1 MPVLR
6 QFSRNPQTRSNEEFI
21 FIRCGKNTNT
31 VQTSWRPQLPLPK
44 ELDDDASDSTDE
56 QSAAA
61 ADAANMERSAQHR
74 TTSHGS
80 SRKDNTL
87 SGAQAAAQQSSAAS
101 ASNKKWSFGRLFR
114 RKKEIATESSSEED
128 RKAGF
133 VPHQQRQ
140 PPRVASGA
148 TGSSANLKTKSSK
161 SHKISRSGKLN
172 GASFDHIVVS
182 PQTSGAPSTPPHPPP
197 PAHVDHEFF
206 LPVET
211 ISPTEAYYQNQQQQ
225 YLQHGAQP
233 AAYTRSAN
241 SLDRRAARAALKTR
255 SAQRLPHESAP
266 GAHSS
271 SEEELISLNSSTFS
285 KYRSDESIHSGGQ
298 GAANAQNSRR
308 SRAARNERYY
318 KRLSRDGEPSSGQVP
333 VMYAPQPTQRWKT
346 QPVPLSIYNPAA
358 QAPTASAAAAA
369 AATPRLRNTS
379 SLQHVAPYVQ
389 WGQLQQQ
396 PKNLQNTV
404 NDSKR
409 SISYDSHIHLQNIN
423 GRLQTKPLPPP
434 PPPRDPLRRVNVSGQ
449 MQNGSAGDL
458 RPISYAFDQSGLPT
472 LPATNQRMGGRC
484 VSDDKIWS
492 GPAGPHYQSVHSLNT
507 PSAGVT
513 QPMPQGT
520 PHHRRFITRAERDA
534 HPAKK
539 SLPNGI
545 EFHYVADATPRSRKP
560 IHMLEP
566 QLDAAANDVATTG
579 ILRTSKSGLPTASS
593 KQMQV
598 NDFWKRLDASTHQ
611 RGRDTTRAYALESNV
626 KPRSISSSRVGELRA
641 YPIPVYSEV
650 QKPNKKRTQAAPQPG
665 ADEVDS
671 IVCGSLHIKSKPD
684 SNTNFVEIR
693 NKDYNKSSSMPNH
706 YQRRSG
712 EIPNTPNK
720 YDEYVA
726 EKREQHHKPI
736 FTPPTPPQRKLSI
749 PPSNAAP
756 ELPIYFPRKKPA
768 NLEEAINELEAIY
781 KSLGL
786 TEEPE
791 KKERVPTPSEF
802 EKYALAHAHEY
813 DDEDS
818 PTGEPDPIR
827 DDVAYR
833 NMQLANLQHKTVDK
847 QPPFG
852 IPVGPVVA
860 APQND
865 YLHVTPIV
873 EPIASVNTPDIVKD
887 DLAVRALRK
896 DPPGAKD
903 KFIYPYSSFQKK
915 HRATRT
921 QSANIYNLIHRDA
934 AKPSGGDLHSYL
946 ELTRSLE
953 RAGSM
958 SDLHKDAGA
967 TAADVPT
974 TLALLRNL
982 KEQDQQQQQQLTPQ
996 KKVAIPF
1003 RHPSQGGAICALPEK
1018 LPTSSAHK
1026 EEVHKPPVPLPRKS
1040 LTPEPTAANA
1050 QMEDALNKIAM
1061 DAQEKS
1067 EKLTKELQELRKEAL
1082 ITAARPKAASAEE
1095 ERLEKDLQEIEAV
1108 SEAAKRCGKML
1119 LDTLPD
1125 ASESTV
1131 QAKPRKLHKE
1141 GKLIEAIDQ
1150 VSEAANAVCEKI
1162 LKDIVTTE
1170 PPVVIQE
1177 AVQVKN
1183 KQTPTEMLVMPNLI
1197 KKLDPIQSEQ
1207 IEAIAKR
1214 CMRQLSALADD
1225 NPDYD
1230 NLNQEL
1236 QQQQQ
1241 QQSAAGAG
1249 AATAVACN
1257 VEHLT
1262 KASAAKVDNLISTVA
1277 EVTPVQPAAA
1287 QKQHTDIE
1295 EIDQIMQECEEQ
1307 MRAETINSSTTT
1319 APPPIVLSERTLA
1332 TTRPLGT
1339 ANTKNSSGDDHT
1351 TAPSMTTSSYC
1362 SSSSSNNVVGAAKPG
1377 ASTTASSFS
1386 SSSDCLAK
1394 SSSPSAGRRQSSSI
1408 TSFNPYSSSDYI
1420 KSPSSE
1426 YHAPSTDPIK
1436 TFSSTS
1442 YDVKSTTSAAT
1453 PNISATTNSTFSYS
1467 PSPPLNL
1474 TPVSE
1479 TAAIIAAEG
1488 GRAASATRQSQER
1501 TRTRSS
1507 SSPSQ
1512 YNSSEELAMIFGI
1525 DEQPRRQRAQQ
1536 QAKEMQSATKV
1547 SESVDTTHSPNTNYE
1562 NKSSNCSLSSASV
1575 TAKSSC
1581 QQTSSVYD
1589 KIKHQQQLQQQ
1600 QQRQQTSK
1608 HHSKEQQQQPG
1619 TRSSSSSS
1627 TRYHGVHPHFHHHTA
1642 PAYYTDVNLHI
1653 HTPKANDVTSLN
1665 ENYQSVYNTP
1675 TQLVKEHYFPK
1686 TSTATVVPPPIGT
1699 GAAVIGRASTTSPS
1713 SLEKRER
1720 ERERNKVPIDSASSN
1735 NKSANAAAAR
1745 AAFFRGGSAGSSGYN
1760 NGERPSHEALAKSS
1774 PAFGR
1779 PTETGELNDTTY
1791 TPYVDSGSSFVVV
1804 DINSSSDCS
1813 KYNNN
1818 NNVKPLDDNS
1828 ATDITQHDSINHNYN
1843 NSNIKSITSPTSPT
1857 GTNTSTTTTSA
1868 GRSRNSH
1875 RFAGKRRAV
1884 RVRSE
1889 SRPISAL
1896 YDIICKEKGL
1906 DIGTSTTNE
1915 EDSSAPSNDDDAHHS
1930 ARNSHNTKG
1939 KSKERSHPRSSS
1951 SRNNSLKNSKDYA
1964 EISNCLTAFVAN
1976 SLSNYLGGTAYDQ
1989 SNMDHA
1995 ATASGDTNA
2004 THDRAKRSHKARASS
2019 GHKPGSKKRKDVGG
2033 KTKASTPRSPRD
2045 EELNGETSE
2054 DSNDAFAHTTLSA
2067 RSKHRA
2073 DCNRRMN
2080 GTEKAAS
2087 LPPQLH
2093 VTAQHPTTT
2102 TGTGMPQK
2110 ATTHT
2115 NNVESNTHLNVRK
2128 KCSIHCRC
2136 QLGCECRSANSAHRT
2151 THYPYEYHQSSLP
2164 PNLSSGTCSSVR
2176 SPSTADDESLGYSP
2190 EKLYIEPVNMNLSG
2204 ISSSP
2209 ANAKHANS
2217 SSSGVVLEPTS
2228 SIHSVRNS
2236 KERVSRAQQRR
2247 LREEMRRHTDLPQLD
2262 SLSPSSLSNISQVVG
2277 AAEKALSED
2286 EGVAGVKQQ
2295 DNRTSRARRFI
2306 NRPSRT
2312 PSRGRSANSAHSS
2325 PHSARRINTQHAD
2338 NSTSSSS
2345 PPAESTHSRHLTAA
2359 AAGDDYSLS
2368 NLALPPVSPN
2378 ASTVTIED
2386 VGSTSSSDHIAHI
2399 QLSPLQIMT
2408 NSATPATELRPPAN
2422 GSAALD
2428 VGEAHPADTEV
2439 NAEAG
2444 TANFGVQVAISA
2456 AEALR
2461 QRKYEVHTLKS
2472 PHKNPSKTNTRT
2484 ITTTSTTPTITSVG
2498 VTNRSSATIV
2508 NQRDQQQQQS
2518 LQYNNKSNYIS
2529 TNANHNSASTA
2540 CTHNSNSCHNSYA
2553 MPTETFLLKQK
2564 AAMLAAGSTNTNN
2577 SNTGA
2582 TVVVKKKPLSPLQI
2596 IALPHNATLAT
2607 LSHPNGTAAETT
2619 TLTATTAH
2627 QLSHQHNAQH
2637 RQQQQLQTA
2646 HVTQTLPR
2654 RPSPLL
2660 GAPLSP
2666 FAAAR
2671 SPLSPCAS
2679 PHYVRP
2685 TKASRLRAAALD
2697 KKKCEDETIQRPRSP
2712 CYGSPLTSPRPAASP
2727 KHQSPRLSTSS
2738 SSDNP
2743 RPTTADSESDT
2754 KLAQNSS
2761 LTVKQRLTSTS
2772 SNESPTTN
2780 KKLVPSVS
2788 VSVKQNLSELQFNG
2802 GPKKTSSS
2810 KLKKPRTTATPAPAT
2825 ECTAKFTRSAGRLS
2839 TAEESDTHVLANKVT
2854 KPLPRPRTSATI
2866 KSSKS
2871 KSTNDLKP
2879 ASSDSSPGKPELSP
2893 VNGVTPVS
2901 PLEDRDKSSK
2911 RKSNLNRSL
2920 NEEATV
2926 DSDDS
2931 LAARRRRRREL
2942 GMVRQLVPPDDPVL
2956 REMLSPRQNKTDTSA
2971 KNLASHKPPHNELA
2985 YHMEIARRGWDLVNP
3000 SVSNRAR
3007 SETASPKYELHA
3019 RESLI
3024 RERPSSNRLARRSDT
3039 LHLGELRKLRSNDVN
3054 RKVNERTKTD
3064 LAEIK
3069 KIAEQANVEM
3079 AMMASGIAADLAAQ
3093 AVRGGED
3100 YISNDLD
3107 GRDSNEC
3114 VVELAT
3120 PARYGIGSRQ
3130 QALTPP
3136 PAPSYTELEVAA
3148 EAKERDPSPAK
3159 HATFVQEERI
3169 YYEPEADELVAKS
3182 ISNTTMSGGIL
3193 RQRILKARS
3202 MERDAGHEPPK
3213 LSPILRRRST
3223 DDPTYIPVPTGAAG
3237 VYSTSPSTST
3247 HNHIVSILKKK
3258 DHIAGESS
3266 SASSNASP
3274 VTFSANVVDTPTS
3287 KQKRAGILK
3296 KRSSLDE
3303 SRYYSRSHSPDERSI
3318 LIKSARRNSLEE
3330 TAGLQQQQ
3338 QHGILKQSSYESS
3351 KSDGCP
3357 SATEPHPHGILKKK
3371 DSTSTPS
3378 DGGTHA
3384 PKHVSI
3390 SQAVKMAAAELG
3402 RETADNQAIAGG
3414 EHDES
3419 GYTPSNEEYEI
3430 RPILKLES
3438 ISSDDAM
3445 RPPKPILKKKSSGD
3459 SDEYEIRPILKTSRK
3474 SSREEF
3480 DLGGAIS
3487 EDGRHYSE
3495 PPPPIVRPI
3504 LKTDSPSKR
3513 RSLGGEE
3520 LEPDVF
3526 SAEQV
3531 SGQSPSLLKRRTR
3544 SLERQEAPVVDL
3556 AAALNAIATSQA
3568 APLEFVSTPITTGGS
3583 ISVAERIKN
3592 MEMFLSSNGTSPST
3606 PVDANT
3612 SWESPLQ
3619 SGVTPKLFK
3628 PSAIRRDM
3636 YRDRYKTQPITNDEK
3651 LHFKA
3656 TASPLDTSTTS
3667 AFKPTKSLDAGLN
3680 YNTFAHLNAPTAA
3693 SSVSPGSSYT
3703 LTRCATQPL
3712 HSQHHFKAAETSSSS
3727 GTPPPPL
3734 PTLRATIGRHNSLS
3748 DSYSNANNNNHNN
3761 SISEQ
3766 LNLSAG
3772 SDSERIFEMSGIE
3785 EAPIESAGKVE
3796 GGADAAGAGAGLTR
3810 KNSVRARANMF
3821 QQLQQEKTRSAE
3833 ATSAL
3838 AGTALGR
3845 EERTSP
3851 RRGSSQLSPTSS
3863 MLPTIAPIMSSSISS
3878 TSGLHTNSHEEP
3890 KTPQNP
3896 IRTDEEIAAAHL
3908 PPTKSAFEPPKGILK
3923 SKSIGVGFMPMDLS
3937 SELKNRLKSSTHASV
3952 SNLRKSATTH
3962 NANRVQDAHASGA
3975 AATIAATAAS
3985 GGGAPQHDDAV
3996 SLVRNLSNL
4005 GRPPTATSGGGGG
4018 LRGADTIASTSEGE
4032 SSGGREVSEI
4042 IKNSAVARRR
4052 KLNDGSN
4059 LIAKSKSH
4067 SDIVAAA
4074 PPPLGGLPIG
4084 IGPQLPPFGSGGFVK
4099 LRHVDKA
4106 PAQQQELQPAVQHQS
4121 AAESNRSNFP
4131 NAQSV
4136 QNLQEQAEGE
4146 AAQAHNPT
4154 ALPAFLQGGLRR
4166 SLTQVMGP
4174 DQRTITVGCKAGSI
4188 ADRLAALQK
4197 SGEDDWK
4204 KRISRRDEVDEIRR
4218 ENLVNES
4225 LSLAHSLSDKPLPQS
4240 PLIPNCLEG
4249 GKVSDRLG
4257 KLKTSSEKWKDRIEQ
4272 SDASKFTV
4280 AGRLQKKAQSPIELQ
4295 FEREQ
4300 NAEPKKCPM
4309 HVVRSANQ
4317 PQLGLAKSPSMM
4329 VTTNTN
4335 GGANGGTNGH
4345 HNYLQRSLSVTAE
4358 RPNSESAN
4366 SSSDSDSDGRCNEKE
4381 TKNKAN
4387 TMSAAAERAAL
4398 GTRVAVPKLDDE
4410 ETFEK
4415 FFASKK
4421 QTPIQTTVISEDA
4434 EVNDFDFDSIKTTQR
4449 LVTKRTIQ
4457 GPKGRRAARNPLKSL
4472 AERSDITS
4480 EYTEVKSGVA
4490 EREMRRLKLES
4501 YGHRS
4506 SNLAAEAIAGLASVE
4521 DFKSVALKS
4530 SALPL
4535 NQMWVPYKKLMLLHV
4550 KGRTHVQTRLV
4561 EPTYKSVNRG
4571 DCFILV
4577 HGDQLYR
4584 YVGSYANVI
4593 EIARSKKICA
4603 YIVENKDLGCT
4614 ASAEVILTDG
4624 KFLNERHWKK
4634 FWELLGKP
4642 EDYIIPDCGHADED
4656 DLFEA
4661 SLIETNKIYEFQDDS
4676 LVPMEKYWG
4685 CIPKVEMLDP
4695 NKVIIFDFGSEM
4707 YVWNGKTASTNE
4719 KRAAIKLAQEHYDTG
4734 DVDYSSCYV
4743 NPVNYA
4749 AIVGNR
4755 ESYKFLRRCEKR
4767 GDWCILGKITQNMET
4782 SLFKEKFSDW
4792 PEVEREDLEKDYL
4805 MNGVHA
4811 VKALDGHALYKGEPY
4826 LEPNLVLE
4834 NANLGRGNFY
4844 YDNDSMRHFD
4854 VITIS
4859 TDKWQIHE
4867 FNFDNANAS
4876 SYGHFYSAESY
4887 IVRWVYQISVTVREL
4902 SGKISKRATVGRDR
4916 CVYFCWQGNDSSAN
4930 EKGAAALLTVE
4941 LDKEKGAQKRVAQGD
4956 ETPAFIR
4963 LFKLLFQHKGRKD
4976 DCLERRSTWR
4986 LYQITGN
4993 VPEETLLSEVDC
5005 HARQLRSRASMLLVH
5020 GDKGVLYIWH
5030 GCKSAKHTR
5039 EVAEQAADHLKT
5051 EKPEDLFTH
5060 SVSVVQVETVEEG
5073 KRASEF
5079 EAALSGYDSNAY
5091 YSLLKES
5098 TKDFAYT
5105 ARLFHFSSTQGVFSA
5120 TELQYAL
5127 RCQDLHSPYPY
5138 TQAQLYNARQP
5149 TIFMLDDGD
5158 MLWLWM
5164 GWWPLEDLKI
5174 TTEERSS
5181 PTNENRA
5188 GVNRWISE
5196 RRAALET
5203 AVSYWCAKFGENNEK
5218 DFHDIKGYVV
5228 WAGLEPLA
5236 FKALFP
5242 DWSERDDIK
5251 EINMQD
5257 GRTDEP
5263 TPITDV
5269 LKQLTQTEYPLAILK
5284 ERPLPEG
5291 VDPTRLELYLN
5302 AADFQTA
5309 LGMTSAEFEQ
5319 MPLWKQTN
5327 LKKERG
5333 LF

>member
-6 QFSRNPQTRSNEEFI
+6 QFSHNPQTRSNEEFI

-44 ELDDDASDSTDE
+44 ELDDDDHDSTDE
-56 QSAAA
+56 QSGSAV
-61 ADAANMERSAQHR
+61 DAANMERSAQQQR
-74 TTSHGS
+74 TTSHAN
-80 SRKDNTL
+80 SRKDSSL
-87 SGAQAAAQQSSAAS
+87 SGTSQASAHQTPAAS

-114 RKKEIATESSSEED
+114 RKKEIASESSSEED

-133 VPHQQRQ
+133 VPHPQRQ
-140 PPRVASGA
+140 PSQRVPSAS
-148 TGSSANLKTKSSK
+148 GSSANLKPKSSK
-161 SHKISRSGKLN
+161 SHKVSRSGKLN
-172 GASFDHIVVS
+172 GASFDHIVVN
-182 PQTSGAPSTPPHPPP
+182 PQTAGAPLTPPHPPP
-197 PAHVDHEFF
+197 PVAHVDHEFF

-211 ISPTEAYYQNQQQQ
+211 ISPTEAYYQNQQPQ

-241 SLDRRAARAALKTR
+241 SLDRRAAKAALKTR
-255 SAQRLPHESAP
+255 SAQRLPHESAL

-298 GAANAQNSRR
+298 GGANAQSKR

-318 KRLSRDGEPSSGQVP
+318 KRLSRDGEPSNGQVP

-346 QPVPLSIYNPAA
+346 QPVPLSIYSPPA
-358 QAPTASAAAAA
+358 QAPNVSAAAA

-396 PKNLQNTV
+396 PKNLQNSV

-449 MQNGSAGDL
+449 MQNGSSGDL
-458 RPISYAFDQSGLPT
+458 RPISYAFDQSGLPS

-507 PSAGVT
+507 PSVSAQ
-513 QPMPQGT
+513 QPMQGT

-534 HPAKK
+534 HPGKK

-566 QLDAAANDVATTG
+566 QLDVANNDTGATG
-579 ILRTSKSGLPTASS
+579 ILRTSKSGLPTATS

-598 NDFWKRLDASTHQ
+598 NDFWKRLDAGAQH
-611 RGRDTTRAYALESNV
+611 RGRDTTRAYAQESNV
-626 KPRSISSSRVGELRA
+626 KPRSISSSRAGELRT

-650 QKPNKKRTQAAPQPG
+650 QKPNKKPTQASPQPG
-665 ADEVDS
+665 VDEVDS
-671 IVCGSLHIKSKPD
+671 IVCGSLHIKAKPD
-684 SNTNFVEIR
+684 NTNANYVEIR
-693 NKDYNKSSSMPNH
+693 NKDYNKSNSMPNH

-726 EKREQHHKPI
+726 EKREQHHHKPI

-749 PPSNAAP
+749 PPSNAA

-833 NMQLANLQHKTVDK
+833 NMQLANLQHKTVEK

-873 EPIASVNTPDIVKD
+873 EPIKPVNTPDIVKD

-896 DPPGAKD
+896 DPPGARD

-915 HRATRT
+915 NRATRT

-958 SDLHKDAGA
+958 SDLHKDTGETAG
-967 TAADVPT
+967 DVPT

-982 KEQDQQQQQQLTPQ
+982 KEQDQQQQQQHSTPQ
-996 KKVAIPF
+996 KKITIPF
-1003 RHPSQGGAICALPEK
+1003 RHPSQGGAISALPEK
-1018 LPTSSAHK
+1018 LPSNSVHK

-1125 ASESTV
+1125 ANESTV

-1170 PPVVIQE
+1170 PPVVLQE

-1183 KQTPTEMLVMPNLI
+1183 KKAPTEMLVMPNLI

-1236 QQQQQ
+1236 NQQQQQ
-1241 QQSAAGAG
+1241 QQSVGE

-1257 VEHLT
+1257 VAHLHME
-1262 KASAAKVDNLISTVA
+1262 SAAKVDNLISTVA
-1277 EVTPVQPAAA
+1277 EVASVQPAAA
-1287 QKQHTDIE
+1287 QKQHADIE

-1307 MRAETINSSTTT
+1307 MRAEIVHTPSTT
-1319 APPPIVLSERTLA
+1319 APTAVLSERTLA
-1332 TTRPLGT
+1332 ATRPLVGT
-1339 ANTKNSSGDDHT
+1339 TPNTPTTKSSSGDDHT

-1362 SSSSSNNVVGAAKPG
+1362 SSSSSNNVVGGPVKPG

-1394 SSSPSAGRRQSSSI
+1394 SSSPSGGRRQSSSI

-1442 YDVKSTTSAAT
+1442 YDVKSTTSAT

-1479 TAAIIAAEG
+1479 TAAIIAAEAVANSE
-1488 GRAASATRQSQER
+1488 RASSVTRQSQDR
-1501 TRTRSS
+1501 TRTRSF

-1536 QAKEMQSATKV
+1536 QTKPMQSATNV
-1547 SESVDTTHSPNTNYE
+1547 SESVDTIHSPNTNYE

-1589 KIKHQQQLQQQ
+1589 KIKQHQQLQQQ
-1600 QQRQQTSK
+1600 QQHQSSK
-1608 HHSKEQQQQPG
+1608 HQSKEKQQQQQPG
-1619 TRSSSSSS
+1619 SKSSSSSS

-1699 GAAVIGRASTTSPS
+1699 GAAVIGRASTTSPT
-1713 SLEKRER
+1713 LVDKRD
-1720 ERERNKVPIDSASSN
+1720 RERNNKAPINPIDSNTSS
-1735 NKSANAAAAR
+1735 KSVNTAAAR

-1760 NGERPSHEALAKSS
+1760 NNNSNSERKSHEPLAKSS

-1779 PTETGELNDTTY
+1779 PTETGELNDNTYEY
-1791 TPYVDSGSSFVVV
+1791 TPYEHNGGSSFVVV

-1818 NNVKPLDDNS
+1818 HNNVKQLDNIE
-1828 ATDITQHDSINHNYN
+1828 TDITQQQQQPYDSINHNYN
-1843 NSNIKSITSPTSPT
+1843 NNNNIISIPSPTSPA
-1857 GTNTSTTTTSA
+1857 GTNTTSTTTTSA

-1915 EDSSAPSNDDDAHHS
+1915 EDSSAPSNEDGAHHS
-1930 ARNSHNTKG
+1930 ARSNNNKNNNNNNKN
-1939 KSKERSHPRSSS
+1939 KSKSRERSHPRSSS
-1951 SRNNSLKNSKDYA
+1951 SRNNSRKNSKDYS

-1976 SLSNYLGGTAYDQ
+1976 SLSNYLGGKAYDQ

-2019 GHKPGSKKRKDVGG
+2019 GHKPGTKKRKDVGG

-2045 EELNGETSE
+2045 EALNGDTSE
-2054 DSNDAFAHTTLSA
+2054 DSNEARAHTTLSA

-2073 DCNRRMN
+2073 DCGRRMN
-2080 GTEKAAS
+2080 GTEKATS

-2093 VTAQHPTTT
+2093 ASAAHTTLNSA
-2102 TGTGMPQK
+2102 GSPQK
-2110 ATTHT
+2110 STTHT
-2115 NNVESNTHLNVRK
+2115 NNIDSNTHLNVGK
-2128 KCSIHCRC
+2128 KCSIHGRC
-2136 QLGCECRSANSAHRT
+2136 HLGCECRTANHRPS
-2151 THYPYEYHQSSLP
+2151 HYPYEYHQSSLP
-2164 PNLSSGTCSSVR
+2164 PNLSSGTCSSIR
-2176 SPSTADDESLGYSP
+2176 SPSTADDDSFGYSP
-2190 EKLYIEPVNMNLSG
+2190 EKLFIEPVNMNLSG
-2204 ISSSP
+2204 IPTSP
-2209 ANAKHANS
+2209 TNAKNANS
-2217 SSSGVVLEPTS
+2217 SSSGVVLEQTS
-2228 SIHSVRNS
+2228 SIHAVRNGG
-2236 KERVSRAQQRR
+2236 KERVSRAHQRR

-2262 SLSPSSLSNISQVVG
+2262 SLSPSSLSNISQLMG
-2277 AAEKALSED
+2277 SAEKALSED

-2295 DNRTSRARRFI
+2295 ETRATKARRFI

-2312 PSRGRSANSAHSS
+2312 PSRGRSANSAHNS
-2325 PHSARRINTQHAD
+2325 PHSARRNTQHAA
-2338 NSTSSSS
+2338 NISTSSSS
-2345 PPAESTHSRHLTAA
+2345 PPPTDSTHGQSLTAGPT
-2359 AAGDDYSLS
+2359 AGDVYSPS
-2368 NLALPPVSPN
+2368 NFALPPVSPN
-2378 ASTVTIED
+2378 DSTVTIED
-2386 VGSTSSSDHIAHI
+2386 VGSASSNDHIAHI

-2422 GSAALD
+2422 GGSGALD
-2428 VGEAHPADTEV
+2428 VGEAHPADAEV

-2444 TANFGVQVAISA
+2444 TANFGVQVAIS
-2456 AEALR
+2456 
-2461 QRKYEVHTLKS
+2461 
-2472 PHKNPSKTNTRT
+2472 
-2484 ITTTSTTPTITSVG
+2484 
-2498 VTNRSSATIV
+2498 
-2508 NQRDQQQQQS
+2508 
-2518 LQYNNKSNYIS
+2518 
-2529 TNANHNSASTA
+2529 
-2540 CTHNSNSCHNSYA
+2540 
-2553 MPTETFLLKQK
+2553 
-2564 AAMLAAGSTNTNN
+2564 
-2577 SNTGA
+2577 
-2582 TVVVKKKPLSPLQI
+2582 
-2596 IALPHNATLAT
+2596 
-2607 LSHPNGTAAETT
+2607 
-2619 TLTATTAH
+2619 
-2627 QLSHQHNAQH
+2627 
-2637 RQQQQLQTA
+2637 
-2646 HVTQTLPR
+2646 
-2654 RPSPLL
+2654 
-2660 GAPLSP
+2660 
-2666 FAAAR
+2666 
-2671 SPLSPCAS
+2671 
-2679 PHYVRP
+2679 
-2685 TKASRLRAAALD
+2685 D

-2712 CYGSPLTSPRPAASP
+2712 CCGSPLTSPRTVASP

-2738 SSDNP
+2738 SSDHP
-2743 RPTTADSESDT
+2743 RPTTADSESET
-2754 KLAQNSS
+2754 KLAHPSAI
-2761 LTVKQRLTSTS
+2761 TIKPRLTSTS
-2772 SNESPTTN
+2772 SNDSPTSTN

-2788 VSVKQNLSELQFNG
+2788 VSVKQNLCEMQFNG
-2802 GPKKTSSS
+2802 GPKKASSS
-2810 KLKKPRTTATPAPAT
+2810 KLKKPRTTPTPSPST

-2839 TAEESDTHVLANKVT
+2839 TAEESDAHVLAKT
-2854 KPLPRPRTSATI
+2854 AKPLPRPRISTI

-2879 ASSDSSPGKPELSP
+2879 ASSDSSPGKTELSP
-2893 VNGVTPVS
+2893 INGATPVS

-2926 DSDDS
+2926 DSVINLKYLLLTAKIRKNKLFLNDS

-2956 REMLSPRQNKTDTSA
+2956 REMLSPRQNKTESSA
-2971 KNLASHKPPHNELA
+2971 KNVPSNRSPHNELA

-3000 SVSNRAR
+3000 NVSNRAR
-3007 SETASPKYELHA
+3007 SETGSPKFDLNTH
-3019 RESLI
+3019 ESSI
-3024 RERPSSNRLARRSDT
+3024 RERPSANRLARRSDT

-3079 AMMASGIAADLAAQ
+3079 AMMASGIAAELAAQ

-3100 YISNDLD
+3100 YIDNDPD
-3107 GRDSNEC
+3107 EGDRDEC
-3114 VVELAT
+3114 IVELAT
-3120 PARYGIGSRQ
+3120 PARYGIHSRQ
-3130 QALTPP
+3130 QAAIPP

-3159 HATFVQEERI
+3159 HATFVEEERI
-3169 YYEPEADELVAKS
+3169 YYEPEADEQLSKS
-3182 ISNTTMSGGIL
+3182 VSNTTMSGGIL

-3223 DDPTYIPVPTGAAG
+3223 DDPTYIPVPTSAG
-3237 VYSTSPSTST
+3237 VHSTSPSTST
-3247 HNHIVSILKKK
+3247 QNHIVSILKKK

-3402 RETADNQAIAGG
+3402 RETADSQPVAG
-3414 EHDES
+3414 EYDES

-3438 ISSDDAM
+3438 VSSDDAM

-3480 DLGGAIS
+3480 DLGGSIS

-3520 LEPDVF
+3520 LEQDVF
-3526 SAEQV
+3526 SAENV
-3531 SGQSPSLLKRRTR
+3531 TGQSPSLLKRRTR

-3556 AAALNAIATSQA
+3556 GAALNAIATSQA
-3568 APLEFVSTPITTGGS
+3568 APLDFVSTPITTGGS

-3592 MEMFLSSNGTSPST
+3592 MEMFLSSNGTSPAT
-3606 PVDANT
+3606 PADGNT

-3680 YNTFAHLNAPTAA
+3680 YNTFAHLNAPSAA

-3703 LTRCATQPL
+3703 LTRCSTQPL
-3712 HSQHHFKAAETSSSS
+3712 HSQHYFKAAETSSSS
-3727 GTPPPPL
+3727 DTPPPPQ
-3734 PTLRATIGRHNSLS
+3734 PPLRASIGRHNSLS
-3748 DSYSNANNNNHNN
+3748 DSFGNSNTNNHNN

-3766 LNLSAG
+3766 LTLSVG
-3772 SDSERIFEMSGIE
+3772 SDSDRIFEMSGIE
-3785 EAPIESAGKVE
+3785 ENLMPTEGKSE
-3796 GGADAAGAGAGLTR
+3796 DADTGGAGVGLTR

-3821 QQLQQEKTRSAE
+3821 QQLQEKTRSAE
-3833 ATSAL
+3833 GTSAT

-3851 RRGSSQLSPTSS
+3851 RRASSQLSPTSS
-3863 MLPTIAPIMSSSISS
+3863 LLPMTASVMSSSISS
-3878 TSGLHTNSHEEP
+3878 TSGLQTNNHDEP

-3896 IRTDEEIAAAHL
+3896 IRTDEEIAAAQL
-3908 PPTKSAFEPPKGILK
+3908 PSTKSAFEPPKGILK

-3962 NANRVQDAHASGA
+3962 NANRVLDEQASGVT
-3975 AATIAATAAS
+3975 ATTAA
-3985 GGGAPQHDDAV
+3985 GAPQHDDAV

-4005 GRPPTATSGGGGG
+4005 GRPPTSTSVGGGVAG
-4018 LRGADTIASTSEGE
+4018 LRGDTIASTSEGE
-4032 SSGGREVSEI
+4032 SSGGREISEI

-4052 KLNDGSN
+4052 KLNDGSS

-4067 SDIVAAA
+4067 SAIVAAAA
-4074 PPPLGGLPIG
+4074 PPPPGGLPIG

-4106 PAQQQELQPAVQHQS
+4106 PGQQQQQQELSQGVPHTS
-4121 AAESNRSNFP
+4121 AAASNLSNFP
-4131 NAQSV
+4131 NAQSL
-4136 QNLQEQAEGE
+4136 QNLQEQEQGE
-4146 AAQAHNPT
+4146 AAQSHNPT
-4154 ALPAFLQGGLRR
+4154 ALPSFLQGGLRR

-4174 DQRTITVGCKAGSI
+4174 DQRTITVGCKTGSI

-4225 LSLAHSLSDKPLPQS
+4225 LSLAHSLSDKPLPHS

-4329 VTTNTN
+4329 VTTTTTN
-4335 GGANGGTNGH
+4335 GGTNGGTNGH
-4345 HNYLQRSLSVTAE
+4345 NNYLQRSLSVTAE

-4387 TMSAAAERAAL
+4387 TISAAADRAAL
-4398 GTRVAVPKLDDE
+4398 GTRVAVPKPDDE

-4421 QTPIQTTVISEDA
+4421 QAPIQSTVISEDA

-4530 SALPL
+4530 SSLPL

-4577 HGDQLYR
+4577 HGEHLYR

-4642 EDYIIPDCGHADED
+4642 EDYIVPDCGHADED

-4685 CIPKVEMLDP
+4685 CIPKVDMLDP

-4707 YVWNGKTASTNE
+4707 YVWNGKTASTNA

-4749 AIVGNR
+4749 TIVGNR

-4811 VKALDGHALYKGEPY
+4811 VKALDGRAIFKGEPY
-4826 LEPNLVLE
+4826 VEPNLVLE
-4834 NANLGRGNFY
+4834 NSNLGRGNFY

-4854 VITIS
+4854 VITKS

-4867 FNFDNANAS
+4867 FNFDNAKAS
-4876 SYGHFYSAESY
+4876 SYGHFYSTESY

-4902 SGKISKRATVGRDR
+4902 SGKISNRATVGRDR

-4976 DCLERRSTWR
+4976 DCLQRRNSWR

-5039 EVAEQAADHLKT
+5039 DLAEQAANHLKS
-5051 EKPEDLFTH
+5051 EKPEDLFTN

-5073 KRASEF
+5073 QRASEF
-5079 EAALSGYDSNAY
+5079 EAALTGYDSNAY
-5091 YSLLKES
+5091 YSLLKET
-5098 TKDFAYT
+5098 TKDYAYT
-5105 ARLFHFSSTQGVFSA
+5105 ARLFHYSSTQGVFSA

-5127 RCQDLHSPYPY
+5127 RCQDLHSPYPF
-5138 TQAQLYNARQP
+5138 TQAQLYSARQP

-5174 TTEERSS
+5174 STEERSS

-5242 DWSERDDIK
+5242 DWIERDDIK

-5263 TPITDV
+5263 IPITDV

-5302 AADFQTA
+5302 AVDFQTA

>member
-1 MPVLR
+1 MLAIKECLIREGVLNLT
-6 QFSRNPQTRSNEEFI
+6 STSNL
-21 FIRCGKNTNT
+21 G
-31 VQTSWRPQLPLPK
+31 
-44 ELDDDASDSTDE
+44 
-56 QSAAA
+56 
-61 ADAANMERSAQHR
+61 
-74 TTSHGS
+74 
-80 SRKDNTL
+80 
-87 SGAQAAAQQSSAAS
+87 
-101 ASNKKWSFGRLFR
+101 
-114 RKKEIATESSSEED
+114 
-128 RKAGF
+128 
-133 VPHQQRQ
+133 
-140 PPRVASGA
+140 
-148 TGSSANLKTKSSK
+148 
-161 SHKISRSGKLN
+161 N
-172 GASFDHIVVS
+172 GALGD
-182 PQTSGAPSTPPHPPP
+182 
-197 PAHVDHEFF
+197 
-206 LPVET
+206 
-211 ISPTEAYYQNQQQQ
+211 
-225 YLQHGAQP
+225 
-233 AAYTRSAN
+233 
-241 SLDRRAARAALKTR
+241 
-255 SAQRLPHESAP
+255 
-266 GAHSS
+266 
-271 SEEELISLNSSTFS
+271 EEN
-285 KYRSDESIHSGGQ
+285 RVGGV
-298 GAANAQNSRR
+298 GAAVA
-308 SRAARNERYY
+308 
-318 KRLSRDGEPSSGQVP
+318 G
-333 VMYAPQPTQRWKT
+333 
-346 QPVPLSIYNPAA
+346 
-358 QAPTASAAAAA
+358 A
-369 AATPRLRNTS
+369 AATANSNNIYGNRFSDAAAVSNNLRAISANYTYNNDNRYKRYNDKMTATTAATTNT
-379 SLQHVAPYVQ
+379 
-389 WGQLQQQ
+389 
-396 PKNLQNTV
+396 T
-404 NDSKR
+404 
-409 SISYDSHIHLQNIN
+409 
-423 GRLQTKPLPPP
+423 
-434 PPPRDPLRRVNVSGQ
+434 
-449 MQNGSAGDL
+449 
-458 RPISYAFDQSGLPT
+458 T
-472 LPATNQRMGGRC
+472 LA
-484 VSDDKIWS
+484 
-492 GPAGPHYQSVHSLNT
+492 
-507 PSAGVT
+507 
-513 QPMPQGT
+513 
-520 PHHRRFITRAERDA
+520 
-534 HPAKK
+534 
-539 SLPNGI
+539 
-545 EFHYVADATPRSRKP
+545 
-560 IHMLEP
+560 LEP
-566 QLDAAANDVATTG
+566 QLAK
-579 ILRTSKSGLPTASS
+579 LR
-593 KQMQV
+593 
-598 NDFWKRLDASTHQ
+598 D
-611 RGRDTTRAYALESNV
+611 
-626 KPRSISSSRVGELRA
+626 
-641 YPIPVYSEV
+641 
-650 QKPNKKRTQAAPQPG
+650 QK
-665 ADEVDS
+665 
-671 IVCGSLHIKSKPD
+671 
-684 SNTNFVEIR
+684 
-693 NKDYNKSSSMPNH
+693 
-706 YQRRSG
+706 
-712 EIPNTPNK
+712 
-720 YDEYVA
+720 
-726 EKREQHHKPI
+726 
-736 FTPPTPPQRKLSI
+736 
-749 PPSNAAP
+749 
-756 ELPIYFPRKKPA
+756 
-768 NLEEAINELEAIY
+768 
-781 KSLGL
+781 
-786 TEEPE
+786 
-791 KKERVPTPSEF
+791 
-802 EKYALAHAHEY
+802 
-813 DDEDS
+813 
-818 PTGEPDPIR
+818 
-827 DDVAYR
+827 
-833 NMQLANLQHKTVDK
+833 
-847 QPPFG
+847 
-852 IPVGPVVA
+852 
-860 APQND
+860 
-865 YLHVTPIV
+865 
-873 EPIASVNTPDIVKD
+873 
-887 DLAVRALRK
+887 
-896 DPPGAKD
+896 
-903 KFIYPYSSFQKK
+903 
-915 HRATRT
+915 
-921 QSANIYNLIHRDA
+921 
-934 AKPSGGDLHSYL
+934 
-946 ELTRSLE
+946 
-953 RAGSM
+953 
-958 SDLHKDAGA
+958 
-967 TAADVPT
+967 
-974 TLALLRNL
+974 
-982 KEQDQQQQQQLTPQ
+982 
-996 KKVAIPF
+996 
-1003 RHPSQGGAICALPEK
+1003 
-1018 LPTSSAHK
+1018 
-1026 EEVHKPPVPLPRKS
+1026 
-1040 LTPEPTAANA
+1040 
-1050 QMEDALNKIAM
+1050 
-1061 DAQEKS
+1061 
-1067 EKLTKELQELRKEAL
+1067 
-1082 ITAARPKAASAEE
+1082 
-1095 ERLEKDLQEIEAV
+1095 
-1108 SEAAKRCGKML
+1108 
-1119 LDTLPD
+1119 
-1125 ASESTV
+1125 
-1131 QAKPRKLHKE
+1131 
-1141 GKLIEAIDQ
+1141 
-1150 VSEAANAVCEKI
+1150 
-1162 LKDIVTTE
+1162 
-1170 PPVVIQE
+1170 
-1177 AVQVKN
+1177 
-1183 KQTPTEMLVMPNLI
+1183 
-1197 KKLDPIQSEQ
+1197 
-1207 IEAIAKR
+1207 
-1214 CMRQLSALADD
+1214 
-1225 NPDYD
+1225 
-1230 NLNQEL
+1230 
-1236 QQQQQ
+1236 
-1241 QQSAAGAG
+1241 
-1249 AATAVACN
+1249 
-1257 VEHLT
+1257 
-1262 KASAAKVDNLISTVA
+1262 
-1277 EVTPVQPAAA
+1277 
-1287 QKQHTDIE
+1287 
-1295 EIDQIMQECEEQ
+1295 
-1307 MRAETINSSTTT
+1307 
-1319 APPPIVLSERTLA
+1319 
-1332 TTRPLGT
+1332 
-1339 ANTKNSSGDDHT
+1339 
-1351 TAPSMTTSSYC
+1351 
-1362 SSSSSNNVVGAAKPG
+1362 
-1377 ASTTASSFS
+1377 
-1386 SSSDCLAK
+1386 
-1394 SSSPSAGRRQSSSI
+1394 
-1408 TSFNPYSSSDYI
+1408 
-1420 KSPSSE
+1420 
-1426 YHAPSTDPIK
+1426 
-1436 TFSSTS
+1436 
-1442 YDVKSTTSAAT
+1442 
-1453 PNISATTNSTFSYS
+1453 
-1467 PSPPLNL
+1467 
-1474 TPVSE
+1474 
-1479 TAAIIAAEG
+1479 
-1488 GRAASATRQSQER
+1488 
-1501 TRTRSS
+1501 
-1507 SSPSQ
+1507 
-1512 YNSSEELAMIFGI
+1512 
-1525 DEQPRRQRAQQ
+1525 
-1536 QAKEMQSATKV
+1536 
-1547 SESVDTTHSPNTNYE
+1547 SVDTTHSPNTNYE

-1589 KIKHQQQLQQQ
+1589 KIKHQQQQQQQLQQQ

-1735 NKSANAAAAR
+1735 NKSANTAAAR

-2054 DSNDAFAHTTLSA
+2054 DSNDAFAHTPLSA

-2093 VTAQHPTTT
+2093 VTAQHATTT

-2228 SIHSVRNS
+2228 SIHSVRNT

-2461 QRKYEVHTLKS
+2461 QRKYEVHTHKS

-2508 NQRDQQQQQS
+2508 NQRDQQQQQP
-2518 LQYNNKSNYIS
+2518 LQYNNESNYIS

-2564 AAMLAAGSTNTNN
+2564 AAMLGAGSTNTNN

-2607 LSHPNGTAAETT
+2607 LSHPNGTAAEAT

-2627 QLSHQHNAQH
+2627 QLSHQHNAQQHHTDVGVH

-2646 HVTQTLPR
+2646 HMTQTLPR

-2780 KKLVPSVS
+2780 KKLIPSVS

-2839 TAEESDTHVLANKVT
+2839 TAEESDTHVLANKAT

-2893 VNGVTPVS
+2893 VNGVTPAS

-2926 DSDDS
+2926 DSVINLKYLLLTAKIRKNKLFLNDS

-3114 VVELAT
+3114 IVELAT

-3544 SLERQEAPVVDL
+3544 SLERQEVPVVDL

-3851 RRGSSQLSPTSS
+3851 RRGSSQLSPTTS

-4005 GRPPTATSGGGGG
+4005 GRPPTATSGGGGA

-4052 KLNDGSN
+4052 KLNDGYLAQVKPS
-4059 LIAKSKSH
+4059 SKFWPYQFKPQ
-4067 SDIVAAA
+4067 
-4074 PPPLGGLPIG
+4074 PPP
-4084 IGPQLPPFGSGGFVK
+4084 
-4099 LRHVDKA
+4099 
-4106 PAQQQELQPAVQHQS
+4106 QH
-4121 AAESNRSNFP
+4121 
-4131 NAQSV
+4131 
-4136 QNLQEQAEGE
+4136 EQ
-4146 AAQAHNPT
+4146 T
-4154 ALPAFLQGGLRR
+4154 
-4166 SLTQVMGP
+4166 
-4174 DQRTITVGCKAGSI
+4174 
-4188 ADRLAALQK
+4188 
-4197 SGEDDWK
+4197 
-4204 KRISRRDEVDEIRR
+4204 
-4218 ENLVNES
+4218 
-4225 LSLAHSLSDKPLPQS
+4225 
-4240 PLIPNCLEG
+4240 
-4249 GKVSDRLG
+4249 
-4257 KLKTSSEKWKDRIEQ
+4257 
-4272 SDASKFTV
+4272 
-4280 AGRLQKKAQSPIELQ
+4280 
-4295 FEREQ
+4295 
-4300 NAEPKKCPM
+4300 
-4309 HVVRSANQ
+4309 
-4317 PQLGLAKSPSMM
+4317 
-4329 VTTNTN
+4329 
-4335 GGANGGTNGH
+4335 
-4345 HNYLQRSLSVTAE
+4345 
-4358 RPNSESAN
+4358 
-4366 SSSDSDSDGRCNEKE
+4366 
-4381 TKNKAN
+4381 
-4387 TMSAAAERAAL
+4387 
-4398 GTRVAVPKLDDE
+4398 
-4410 ETFEK
+4410 
-4415 FFASKK
+4415 
-4421 QTPIQTTVISEDA
+4421 
-4434 EVNDFDFDSIKTTQR
+4434 
-4449 LVTKRTIQ
+4449 
-4457 GPKGRRAARNPLKSL
+4457 
-4472 AERSDITS
+4472 
-4480 EYTEVKSGVA
+4480 
-4490 EREMRRLKLES
+4490 
-4501 YGHRS
+4501 
-4506 SNLAAEAIAGLASVE
+4506 
-4521 DFKSVALKS
+4521 
-4530 SALPL
+4530 
-4535 NQMWVPYKKLMLLHV
+4535 
-4550 KGRTHVQTRLV
+4550 
-4561 EPTYKSVNRG
+4561 
-4571 DCFILV
+4571 
-4577 HGDQLYR
+4577 
-4584 YVGSYANVI
+4584 
-4593 EIARSKKICA
+4593 
-4603 YIVENKDLGCT
+4603 
-4614 ASAEVILTDG
+4614 
-4624 KFLNERHWKK
+4624 
-4634 FWELLGKP
+4634 
-4642 EDYIIPDCGHADED
+4642 
-4656 DLFEA
+4656 
-4661 SLIETNKIYEFQDDS
+4661 
-4676 LVPMEKYWG
+4676 
-4685 CIPKVEMLDP
+4685 
-4695 NKVIIFDFGSEM
+4695 
-4707 YVWNGKTASTNE
+4707 
-4719 KRAAIKLAQEHYDTG
+4719 
-4734 DVDYSSCYV
+4734 
-4743 NPVNYA
+4743 
-4749 AIVGNR
+4749 
-4755 ESYKFLRRCEKR
+4755 
-4767 GDWCILGKITQNMET
+4767 
-4782 SLFKEKFSDW
+4782 
-4792 PEVEREDLEKDYL
+4792 
-4805 MNGVHA
+4805 
-4811 VKALDGHALYKGEPY
+4811 
-4826 LEPNLVLE
+4826 
-4834 NANLGRGNFY
+4834 
-4844 YDNDSMRHFD
+4844 
-4854 VITIS
+4854 
-4859 TDKWQIHE
+4859 
-4867 FNFDNANAS
+4867 
-4876 SYGHFYSAESY
+4876 
-4887 IVRWVYQISVTVREL
+4887 
-4902 SGKISKRATVGRDR
+4902 
-4916 CVYFCWQGNDSSAN
+4916 
-4930 EKGAAALLTVE
+4930 
-4941 LDKEKGAQKRVAQGD
+4941 
-4956 ETPAFIR
+4956 
-4963 LFKLLFQHKGRKD
+4963 
-4976 DCLERRSTWR
+4976 
-4986 LYQITGN
+4986 
-4993 VPEETLLSEVDC
+4993 
-5005 HARQLRSRASMLLVH
+5005 
-5020 GDKGVLYIWH
+5020 
-5030 GCKSAKHTR
+5030 
-5039 EVAEQAADHLKT
+5039 
-5051 EKPEDLFTH
+5051 
-5060 SVSVVQVETVEEG
+5060 
-5073 KRASEF
+5073 
-5079 EAALSGYDSNAY
+5079 
-5091 YSLLKES
+5091 
-5098 TKDFAYT
+5098 
-5105 ARLFHFSSTQGVFSA
+5105 
-5120 TELQYAL
+5120 
-5127 RCQDLHSPYPY
+5127 
-5138 TQAQLYNARQP
+5138 
-5149 TIFMLDDGD
+5149 
-5158 MLWLWM
+5158 
-5164 GWWPLEDLKI
+5164 
-5174 TTEERSS
+5174 
-5181 PTNENRA
+5181 
-5188 GVNRWISE
+5188 
-5196 RRAALET
+5196 
-5203 AVSYWCAKFGENNEK
+5203 
-5218 DFHDIKGYVV
+5218 
-5228 WAGLEPLA
+5228 
-5236 FKALFP
+5236 
-5242 DWSERDDIK
+5242 
-5251 EINMQD
+5251 
-5257 GRTDEP
+5257 
-5263 TPITDV
+5263 
-5269 LKQLTQTEYPLAILK
+5269 
-5284 ERPLPEG
+5284 
-5291 VDPTRLELYLN
+5291 
-5302 AADFQTA
+5302 
-5309 LGMTSAEFEQ
+5309 
-5319 MPLWKQTN
+5319 
-5327 LKKERG
+5327 
-5333 LF
+5333 

>member
-1 MPVLR
+1 
-6 QFSRNPQTRSNEEFI
+6 
-21 FIRCGKNTNT
+21 
-31 VQTSWRPQLPLPK
+31 
-44 ELDDDASDSTDE
+44 
-56 QSAAA
+56 
-61 ADAANMERSAQHR
+61 
-74 TTSHGS
+74 
-80 SRKDNTL
+80 
-87 SGAQAAAQQSSAAS
+87 
-101 ASNKKWSFGRLFR
+101 
-114 RKKEIATESSSEED
+114 
-128 RKAGF
+128 
-133 VPHQQRQ
+133 
-140 PPRVASGA
+140 
-148 TGSSANLKTKSSK
+148 
-161 SHKISRSGKLN
+161 
-172 GASFDHIVVS
+172 
-182 PQTSGAPSTPPHPPP
+182 
-197 PAHVDHEFF
+197 
-206 LPVET
+206 
-211 ISPTEAYYQNQQQQ
+211 
-225 YLQHGAQP
+225 
-233 AAYTRSAN
+233 
-241 SLDRRAARAALKTR
+241 
-255 SAQRLPHESAP
+255 
-266 GAHSS
+266 
-271 SEEELISLNSSTFS
+271 
-285 KYRSDESIHSGGQ
+285 
-298 GAANAQNSRR
+298 
-308 SRAARNERYY
+308 
-318 KRLSRDGEPSSGQVP
+318 
-333 VMYAPQPTQRWKT
+333 
-346 QPVPLSIYNPAA
+346 
-358 QAPTASAAAAA
+358 
-369 AATPRLRNTS
+369 
-379 SLQHVAPYVQ
+379 
-389 WGQLQQQ
+389 
-396 PKNLQNTV
+396 
-404 NDSKR
+404 
-409 SISYDSHIHLQNIN
+409 
-423 GRLQTKPLPPP
+423 
-434 PPPRDPLRRVNVSGQ
+434 
-449 MQNGSAGDL
+449 
-458 RPISYAFDQSGLPT
+458 
-472 LPATNQRMGGRC
+472 
-484 VSDDKIWS
+484 
-492 GPAGPHYQSVHSLNT
+492 
-507 PSAGVT
+507 
-513 QPMPQGT
+513 
-520 PHHRRFITRAERDA
+520 
-534 HPAKK
+534 
-539 SLPNGI
+539 
-545 EFHYVADATPRSRKP
+545 
-560 IHMLEP
+560 
-566 QLDAAANDVATTG
+566 
-579 ILRTSKSGLPTASS
+579 
-593 KQMQV
+593 
-598 NDFWKRLDASTHQ
+598 
-611 RGRDTTRAYALESNV
+611 
-626 KPRSISSSRVGELRA
+626 
-641 YPIPVYSEV
+641 
-650 QKPNKKRTQAAPQPG
+650 
-665 ADEVDS
+665 
-671 IVCGSLHIKSKPD
+671 
-684 SNTNFVEIR
+684 
-693 NKDYNKSSSMPNH
+693 
-706 YQRRSG
+706 
-712 EIPNTPNK
+712 
-720 YDEYVA
+720 
-726 EKREQHHKPI
+726 
-736 FTPPTPPQRKLSI
+736 
-749 PPSNAAP
+749 
-756 ELPIYFPRKKPA
+756 
-768 NLEEAINELEAIY
+768 
-781 KSLGL
+781 
-786 TEEPE
+786 
-791 KKERVPTPSEF
+791 
-802 EKYALAHAHEY
+802 
-813 DDEDS
+813 
-818 PTGEPDPIR
+818 
-827 DDVAYR
+827 
-833 NMQLANLQHKTVDK
+833 
-847 QPPFG
+847 
-852 IPVGPVVA
+852 
-860 APQND
+860 
-865 YLHVTPIV
+865 
-873 EPIASVNTPDIVKD
+873 
-887 DLAVRALRK
+887 
-896 DPPGAKD
+896 
-903 KFIYPYSSFQKK
+903 
-915 HRATRT
+915 
-921 QSANIYNLIHRDA
+921 
-934 AKPSGGDLHSYL
+934 
-946 ELTRSLE
+946 
-953 RAGSM
+953 
-958 SDLHKDAGA
+958 
-967 TAADVPT
+967 
-974 TLALLRNL
+974 
-982 KEQDQQQQQQLTPQ
+982 
-996 KKVAIPF
+996 
-1003 RHPSQGGAICALPEK
+1003 
-1018 LPTSSAHK
+1018 
-1026 EEVHKPPVPLPRKS
+1026 
-1040 LTPEPTAANA
+1040 
-1050 QMEDALNKIAM
+1050 
-1061 DAQEKS
+1061 
-1067 EKLTKELQELRKEAL
+1067 
-1082 ITAARPKAASAEE
+1082 
-1095 ERLEKDLQEIEAV
+1095 
-1108 SEAAKRCGKML
+1108 
-1119 LDTLPD
+1119 
-1125 ASESTV
+1125 
-1131 QAKPRKLHKE
+1131 
-1141 GKLIEAIDQ
+1141 
-1150 VSEAANAVCEKI
+1150 
-1162 LKDIVTTE
+1162 
-1170 PPVVIQE
+1170 
-1177 AVQVKN
+1177 
-1183 KQTPTEMLVMPNLI
+1183 
-1197 KKLDPIQSEQ
+1197 
-1207 IEAIAKR
+1207 
-1214 CMRQLSALADD
+1214 
-1225 NPDYD
+1225 
-1230 NLNQEL
+1230 
-1236 QQQQQ
+1236 
-1241 QQSAAGAG
+1241 
-1249 AATAVACN
+1249 
-1257 VEHLT
+1257 
-1262 KASAAKVDNLISTVA
+1262 
-1277 EVTPVQPAAA
+1277 
-1287 QKQHTDIE
+1287 
-1295 EIDQIMQECEEQ
+1295 
-1307 MRAETINSSTTT
+1307 
-1319 APPPIVLSERTLA
+1319 
-1332 TTRPLGT
+1332 
-1339 ANTKNSSGDDHT
+1339 
-1351 TAPSMTTSSYC
+1351 
-1362 SSSSSNNVVGAAKPG
+1362 
-1377 ASTTASSFS
+1377 
-1386 SSSDCLAK
+1386 
-1394 SSSPSAGRRQSSSI
+1394 
-1408 TSFNPYSSSDYI
+1408 
-1420 KSPSSE
+1420 
-1426 YHAPSTDPIK
+1426 
-1436 TFSSTS
+1436 
-1442 YDVKSTTSAAT
+1442 
-1453 PNISATTNSTFSYS
+1453 
-1467 PSPPLNL
+1467 
-1474 TPVSE
+1474 
-1479 TAAIIAAEG
+1479 
-1488 GRAASATRQSQER
+1488 
-1501 TRTRSS
+1501 
-1507 SSPSQ
+1507 
-1512 YNSSEELAMIFGI
+1512 
-1525 DEQPRRQRAQQ
+1525 
-1536 QAKEMQSATKV
+1536 
-1547 SESVDTTHSPNTNYE
+1547 
-1562 NKSSNCSLSSASV
+1562 
-1575 TAKSSC
+1575 
-1581 QQTSSVYD
+1581 
-1589 KIKHQQQLQQQ
+1589 
-1600 QQRQQTSK
+1600 
-1608 HHSKEQQQQPG
+1608 
-1619 TRSSSSSS
+1619 
-1627 TRYHGVHPHFHHHTA
+1627 
-1642 PAYYTDVNLHI
+1642 
-1653 HTPKANDVTSLN
+1653 
-1665 ENYQSVYNTP
+1665 
-1675 TQLVKEHYFPK
+1675 
-1686 TSTATVVPPPIGT
+1686 
-1699 GAAVIGRASTTSPS
+1699 
-1713 SLEKRER
+1713 
-1720 ERERNKVPIDSASSN
+1720 
-1735 NKSANAAAAR
+1735 
-1745 AAFFRGGSAGSSGYN
+1745 
-1760 NGERPSHEALAKSS
+1760 
-1774 PAFGR
+1774 
-1779 PTETGELNDTTY
+1779 
-1791 TPYVDSGSSFVVV
+1791 
-1804 DINSSSDCS
+1804 
-1813 KYNNN
+1813 
-1818 NNVKPLDDNS
+1818 
-1828 ATDITQHDSINHNYN
+1828 
-1843 NSNIKSITSPTSPT
+1843 
-1857 GTNTSTTTTSA
+1857 
-1868 GRSRNSH
+1868 
-1875 RFAGKRRAV
+1875 
-1884 RVRSE
+1884 
-1889 SRPISAL
+1889 
-1896 YDIICKEKGL
+1896 
-1906 DIGTSTTNE
+1906 
-1915 EDSSAPSNDDDAHHS
+1915 
-1930 ARNSHNTKG
+1930 
-1939 KSKERSHPRSSS
+1939 
-1951 SRNNSLKNSKDYA
+1951 
-1964 EISNCLTAFVAN
+1964 
-1976 SLSNYLGGTAYDQ
+1976 
-1989 SNMDHA
+1989 
-1995 ATASGDTNA
+1995 
-2004 THDRAKRSHKARASS
+2004 
-2019 GHKPGSKKRKDVGG
+2019 
-2033 KTKASTPRSPRD
+2033 
-2045 EELNGETSE
+2045 
-2054 DSNDAFAHTTLSA
+2054 
-2067 RSKHRA
+2067 
-2073 DCNRRMN
+2073 
-2080 GTEKAAS
+2080 
-2087 LPPQLH
+2087 
-2093 VTAQHPTTT
+2093 
-2102 TGTGMPQK
+2102 
-2110 ATTHT
+2110 
-2115 NNVESNTHLNVRK
+2115 
-2128 KCSIHCRC
+2128 
-2136 QLGCECRSANSAHRT
+2136 
-2151 THYPYEYHQSSLP
+2151 
-2164 PNLSSGTCSSVR
+2164 
-2176 SPSTADDESLGYSP
+2176 
-2190 EKLYIEPVNMNLSG
+2190 
-2204 ISSSP
+2204 
-2209 ANAKHANS
+2209 
-2217 SSSGVVLEPTS
+2217 
-2228 SIHSVRNS
+2228 
-2236 KERVSRAQQRR
+2236 
-2247 LREEMRRHTDLPQLD
+2247 
-2262 SLSPSSLSNISQVVG
+2262 
-2277 AAEKALSED
+2277 
-2286 EGVAGVKQQ
+2286 
-2295 DNRTSRARRFI
+2295 
-2306 NRPSRT
+2306 
-2312 PSRGRSANSAHSS
+2312 
-2325 PHSARRINTQHAD
+2325 
-2338 NSTSSSS
+2338 
-2345 PPAESTHSRHLTAA
+2345 
-2359 AAGDDYSLS
+2359 
-2368 NLALPPVSPN
+2368 
-2378 ASTVTIED
+2378 
-2386 VGSTSSSDHIAHI
+2386 
-2399 QLSPLQIMT
+2399 
-2408 NSATPATELRPPAN
+2408 
-2422 GSAALD
+2422 
-2428 VGEAHPADTEV
+2428 
-2439 NAEAG
+2439 
-2444 TANFGVQVAISA
+2444 
-2456 AEALR
+2456 
-2461 QRKYEVHTLKS
+2461 
-2472 PHKNPSKTNTRT
+2472 
-2484 ITTTSTTPTITSVG
+2484 
-2498 VTNRSSATIV
+2498 
-2508 NQRDQQQQQS
+2508 
-2518 LQYNNKSNYIS
+2518 
-2529 TNANHNSASTA
+2529 
-2540 CTHNSNSCHNSYA
+2540 
-2553 MPTETFLLKQK
+2553 
-2564 AAMLAAGSTNTNN
+2564 
-2577 SNTGA
+2577 
-2582 TVVVKKKPLSPLQI
+2582 
-2596 IALPHNATLAT
+2596 
-2607 LSHPNGTAAETT
+2607 
-2619 TLTATTAH
+2619 
-2627 QLSHQHNAQH
+2627 
-2637 RQQQQLQTA
+2637 
-2646 HVTQTLPR
+2646 
-2654 RPSPLL
+2654 
-2660 GAPLSP
+2660 
-2666 FAAAR
+2666 
-2671 SPLSPCAS
+2671 
-2679 PHYVRP
+2679 
-2685 TKASRLRAAALD
+2685 
-2697 KKKCEDETIQRPRSP
+2697 
-2712 CYGSPLTSPRPAASP
+2712 
-2727 KHQSPRLSTSS
+2727 
-2738 SSDNP
+2738 
-2743 RPTTADSESDT
+2743 
-2754 KLAQNSS
+2754 
-2761 LTVKQRLTSTS
+2761 
-2772 SNESPTTN
+2772 
-2780 KKLVPSVS
+2780 
-2788 VSVKQNLSELQFNG
+2788 
-2802 GPKKTSSS
+2802 
-2810 KLKKPRTTATPAPAT
+2810 
-2825 ECTAKFTRSAGRLS
+2825 
-2839 TAEESDTHVLANKVT
+2839 
-2854 KPLPRPRTSATI
+2854 
-2866 KSSKS
+2866 
-2871 KSTNDLKP
+2871 
-2879 ASSDSSPGKPELSP
+2879 
-2893 VNGVTPVS
+2893 
-2901 PLEDRDKSSK
+2901 
-2911 RKSNLNRSL
+2911 
-2920 NEEATV
+2920 
-2926 DSDDS
+2926 
-2931 LAARRRRRREL
+2931 
-2942 GMVRQLVPPDDPVL
+2942 MVRQLVPPDDPVL

>member
-1 MPVLR
+1 
-6 QFSRNPQTRSNEEFI
+6 
-21 FIRCGKNTNT
+21 
-31 VQTSWRPQLPLPK
+31 
-44 ELDDDASDSTDE
+44 
-56 QSAAA
+56 
-61 ADAANMERSAQHR
+61 MERSAQHR
-74 TTSHGS
+74 TTSHAS
-80 SRKDNTL
+80 NRKDNSI
-87 SGAQAAAQQSSAAS
+87 SGIQASANQTPAAS

-140 PPRVASGA
+140 PQRVASGVS
-148 TGSSANLKTKSSK
+148 GSSANLKIKSSK
-161 SHKISRSGKLN
+161 SHKVSRSGKLN
-172 GASFDHIVVS
+172 GASFDHIVVN
-182 PQTSGAPSTPPHPPP
+182 PQTTGATSTPPHPPP

-225 YLQHGAQP
+225 YMQHGAQS

-255 SAQRLPHESAP
+255 SAQRLPHESAL

-298 GAANAQNSRR
+298 GAANAQSRR

-346 QPVPLSIYNPAA
+346 QPVPLSIYNPSA
-358 QAPTASAAAAA
+358 QAHTASAAAA

-492 GPAGPHYQSVHSLNT
+492 GHAGPHYQSVHSLNT
-507 PSAGVT
+507 PILNGP
-513 QPMPQGT
+513 QPMQGT

-566 QLDAAANDVATTG
+566 QLDTASNDVVTMG
-579 ILRTSKSGLPTASS
+579 ILRTSKSGLPTATS

-598 NDFWKRLDASTHQ
+598 NDFWKRLDANSHQ
-611 RGRDTTRAYALESNV
+611 RGRDLARTYAQESNV

-650 QKPNKKRTQAAPQPG
+650 QKPHKKPTQAVPPPG

-749 PPSNAAP
+749 PPSNAA

-786 TEEPE
+786 TEAPE

-833 NMQLANLQHKTVDK
+833 NMQLANLQHKTVEK

-865 YLHVTPIV
+865 YLHVIPIV
-873 EPIASVNTPDIVKD
+873 EPIQSVNTPDVVKD

-915 HRATRT
+915 NRATRT

-958 SDLHKDAGA
+958 SDLHKDADV
-967 TAADVPT
+967 TTADVPT

-982 KEQDQQQQQQLTPQ
+982 KEQEQQQQQQPSTPQ
-996 KKVAIPF
+996 KKITLPF

-1018 LPTSSAHK
+1018 LPSNSAHK

-1082 ITAARPKAASAEE
+1082 ITAARPKAANAEE

-1125 ASESTV
+1125 ANESTV

-1236 QQQQQ
+1236 QQQ
-1241 QQSAAGAG
+1241 SAGG

-1257 VEHLT
+1257 VEHLS

-1277 EVTPVQPAAA
+1277 EVTPAQPAAV
-1287 QKQHTDIE
+1287 QKQHADIE

-1307 MRAETINSSTTT
+1307 MRAETVNSPMTT
-1319 APPPIVLSERTLA
+1319 APPIVLSERTLA
-1332 TTRPLGT
+1332 TTRLLGTTTNT
-1339 ANTKNSSGDDHT
+1339 ANTKNSRGDDHT

-1362 SSSSSNNVVGAAKPG
+1362 SSSSSNNVVGVAKPG

-1442 YDVKSTTSAAT
+1442 YDVKSTTSAT

-1479 TAAIIAAEG
+1479 TAAIIATEG
-1488 GRAASATRQSQER
+1488 VVNIGRATSATRQSQER

-1525 DEQPRRQRAQQ
+1525 DEQPRRKRAQQQ
-1536 QAKEMQSATKV
+1536 QAKEMQSATEV
-1547 SESVDTTHSPNTNYE
+1547 SESVDTTHSPYTNNE

-1589 KIKHQQQLQQQ
+1589 KIKHQQQQQQLQQQ
-1600 QQRQQTSK
+1600 QQRHQSSK
-1608 HHSKEQQQQPG
+1608 HHSKEQQQQG
-1619 TRSSSSSS
+1619 TKSSTSSS

-1713 SLEKRER
+1713 SVDKRER
-1720 ERERNKVPIDSASSN
+1720 ERERNKAPINAFDSATSN
-1735 NKSANAAAAR
+1735 TTAAR

-1760 NGERPSHEALAKSS
+1760 NSERQSHEALAKSS

-1813 KYNNN
+1813 KFNNNN
-1818 NNVKPLDDNS
+1818 NNVKQLDNNI
-1828 ATDITQHDSINHNYN
+1828 ATDKTQHDSINHNYN
-1843 NSNIKSITSPTSPT
+1843 NSNIISITSPTSPT

-1915 EDSSAPSNDDDAHHS
+1915 EDSSAPSNEDDAHHS
-1930 ARNSHNTKG
+1930 AHSNHNTKS
-1939 KSKERSHPRSSS
+1939 KSKERNHPHSSN

-1976 SLSNYLGGTAYDQ
+1976 SLSNYLGGKAYDQ

-2004 THDRAKRSHKARASS
+2004 THDRTKRSHKVRASS
-2019 GHKPGSKKRKDVGG
+2019 GHKPGTKKRKDVGG
-2033 KTKASTPRSPRD
+2033 KTKASAPRSPRD

-2054 DSNDAFAHTTLSA
+2054 DSNEARAQTILSS
-2067 RSKHRA
+2067 RTKHRA
-2073 DCNRRMN
+2073 DCSRRMN
-2080 GTEKAAS
+2080 GTEKSAS

-2093 VTAQHPTTT
+2093 VMAHANTTT
-2102 TGTGMPQK
+2102 STGMQQK

-2115 NNVESNTHLNVRK
+2115 NNVESNTHLNERK

-2136 QLGCECRSANSAHRT
+2136 HLGCECRSSNSAHRT
-2151 THYPYEYHQSSLP
+2151 SHYPYEYHQSSLP

-2176 SPSTADDESLGYSP
+2176 SPSTADDDSLGYSP

-2209 ANAKHANS
+2209 VNAKNANS

-2228 SIHSVRNS
+2228 SIHSARNT

-2262 SLSPSSLSNISQVVG
+2262 SLSPSSLSNLSQVVG
-2277 AAEKALSED
+2277 SAEKALSED

-2295 DNRTSRARRFI
+2295 DTRTSRARRFI
-2306 NRPSRT
+2306 NRSSRT

-2325 PHSARRINTQHAD
+2325 PHSRRRNNQHAD
-2338 NSTSSSS
+2338 TSTSSSS
-2345 PPAESTHSRHLTAA
+2345 PPAESSHCQRLTAA
-2359 AAGDDYSLS
+2359 TAGDDYSLS

-2386 VGSTSSSDHIAHI
+2386 VGSASSSDHIAHI
-2399 QLSPLQIMT
+2399 QLSPLEIMT

-2461 QRKYEVHTLKS
+2461 QRKYDVHTHKS
-2472 PHKNPSKTNTRT
+2472 PHKNPSKTSTRT
-2484 ITTTSTTPTITSVG
+2484 ITTNSTTPTITSVN
-2498 VTNRSSATIV
+2498 VTNRSTTTIV
-2508 NQRDQQQQQS
+2508 KQRDQQQP
-2518 LQYNNKSNYIS
+2518 LQYNNKSN
-2529 TNANHNSASTA
+2529 
-2540 CTHNSNSCHNSYA
+2540 HNSNNAIHNSNCCHNSYA

-2564 AAMLAAGSTNTNN
+2564 AAMLAASSANTN
-2577 SNTGA
+2577 SNTSA
-2582 TVVVKKKPLSPLQI
+2582 TVVVRKKPLSPLQI

-2607 LSHPNGTAAETT
+2607 PSPNGTATETT
-2619 TLTATTAH
+2619 AITATTAH
-2627 QLSHQHNAQH
+2627 QLSHQLNAQQHPTDVGIH
-2637 RQQQQLQTA
+2637 RQQQLQHTG
-2646 HVTQTLPR
+2646 HITQTLQR

-2666 FAAAR
+2666 YAIAR

-2743 RPTTADSESDT
+2743 RPNTAESESDT
-2754 KLAQNSS
+2754 KLAQHSS
-2761 LTVKQRLTSTS
+2761 LTVKPRLTSTS

-2780 KKLVPSVS
+2780 KKLIPSVS

-2802 GPKKTSSS
+2802 GPTKTSNS
-2810 KLKKPRTTATPAPAT
+2810 KLKKPRTTATLTPST

-2839 TAEESDTHVLANKVT
+2839 TAEESDTHALAKATT
-2854 KPLPRPRTSATI
+2854 KPLPRPRISSTI

-2879 ASSDSSPGKPELSP
+2879 ASSDSSPGKTELSP
-2893 VNGVTPVS
+2893 VNGVTPVG

-2926 DSDDS
+2926 DSVINLKYLLLTAKIRKNKLFLNDS

-2971 KNLASHKPPHNELA
+2971 KNLTSNKSPHSELA

-3007 SETASPKYELHA
+3007 SETTSPKYDLHA
-3019 RESLI
+3019 CESLI

-3054 RKVNERTKTD
+3054 RKMNERTKTD

-3079 AMMASGIAADLAAQ
+3079 AMMASGIAAELAAQ

-3100 YISNDLD
+3100 YISNDTVA
-3107 GRDSNEC
+3107 RDSNEC
-3114 VVELAT
+3114 IVELAT
-3120 PARYGIGSRQ
+3120 PARYGIGSR
-3130 QALTPP
+3130 LPP

-3169 YYEPEADELVAKS
+3169 YYEPEADEQLAKTV
-3182 ISNTTMSGGIL
+3182 SNTTMSGGIL

-3202 MERDAGHEPPK
+3202 MERDAGHEQPK

-3223 DDPTYIPVPTGAAG
+3223 DDPTYIPVPTSAS
-3237 VYSTSPSTST
+3237 VHTTSPSTST

-3402 RETADNQAIAGG
+3402 RETADTQAVAG

-3419 GYTPSNEEYEI
+3419 GYTPNNDEYEI

-3438 ISSDDAM
+3438 VSSDDAM

-3480 DLGGAIS
+3480 DLGGSIS

-3606 PVDANT
+3606 PADTNS

-3651 LHFKA
+3651 LLFKA

-3693 SSVSPGSSYT
+3693 SSISPGSSYT
-3703 LTRCATQPL
+3703 LTRCTTQPL
-3712 HSQHHFKAAETSSSS
+3712 HSQHYFKAAETSLSSD
-3727 GTPPPPL
+3727 TPPL
-3734 PTLRATIGRHNSLS
+3734 PPLRATIGRHSSLS
-3748 DSYSNANNNNHNN
+3748 DSYSNTNNNNHNN

-3766 LNLSAG
+3766 LTLSTG

-3785 EAPIESAGKVE
+3785 ENLAPTESANKAE
-3796 GGADAAGAGAGLTR
+3796 GGAGGVGLTR

-3821 QQLQQEKTRSAE
+3821 QQLQEKTRSAE

-3838 AGTALGR
+3838 AGTELGR

-3863 MLPTIAPIMSSSISS
+3863 MLPTTASVMSSSISS
-3878 TSGLHTNSHEEP
+3878 ISGIHTNSHEEP

-3896 IRTDEEIAAAHL
+3896 SKTYEEIAAAHL

-3952 SNLRKSATTH
+3952 ANLRKSATTL
-3962 NANRVQDAHASGA
+3962 NANRVQDEHASA
-3975 AATIAATAAS
+3975 ATATIAAS
-3985 GGGAPQHDDAV
+3985 GGAPQHDDAV

-4005 GRPPTATSGGGGG
+4005 GRPPTSTSGGGGVAA
-4018 LRGADTIASTSEGE
+4018 LRSGDTIASTSEGE
-4032 SSGGREVSEI
+4032 SSGGREISEI

-4059 LIAKSKSH
+4059 FIAKSKSH
-4067 SDIVAAA
+4067 SAIVAAA
-4074 PPPLGGLPIG
+4074 QPSTGGIPIG

-4106 PAQQQELQPAVQHQS
+4106 PEQQQQQEEQQPGAQHQS
-4121 AAESNRSNFP
+4121 AAESNRSNLP

-4136 QNLQEQAEGE
+4136 QNLQEEEEGE
-4146 AAQAHNPT
+4146 AAQARNPT

-4166 SLTQVMGP
+4166 SLTEVMGP
-4174 DQRTITVGCKAGSI
+4174 DQRTITVGCKTGSI

-4300 NAEPKKCPM
+4300 NAEPKKCSM
-4309 HVVRSANQ
+4309 HVVVSANQ

-4335 GGANGGTNGH
+4335 GGTNGGTYGQ

-4366 SSSDSDSDGRCNEKE
+4366 SSSDSDSDERCNEKE

-4387 TMSAAAERAAL
+4387 TRSAAAERAAL
-4398 GTRVAVPKLDDE
+4398 GTRVTVPKLDDE

-4434 EVNDFDFDSIKTTQR
+4434 AVNDFDFDSIKTTQR

-4530 SALPL
+4530 SALPF

-4624 KFLNERHWKK
+4624 KFLNERHWKN

-4707 YVWNGKTASTNE
+4707 YVWNGKTASTNA

-4805 MNGVHA
+4805 INGVHA
-4811 VKALDGHALYKGEPY
+4811 VKALDGQALYKGEPY

-4854 VITIS
+4854 VITKS

-4867 FNFDNANAS
+4867 FNFDNAKAN

-4902 SGKISKRATVGRDR
+4902 SGKISNRATVGRDR

-4976 DCLERRSTWR
+4976 DCLQRRNTWR

-4993 VPEETLLSEVDC
+4993 MPEETLLSEVDC
-5005 HARQLRSRASMLLVH
+5005 HARQLRSRASMLLIH
-5020 GDKGVLYIWH
+5020 GDTGVIYVWH

-5039 EVAEQAADHLKT
+5039 DLAEQAANHLKT
-5051 EKPEDLFTH
+5051 EKPEDLFTEG
-5060 SVSVVQVETVEEG
+5060 VSVLQVEMVEEG
-5073 KRASEF
+5073 KHASDF
-5079 EAALSGYDSNAY
+5079 EAALSGCDSNAY
-5091 YSLLKES
+5091 YSLLKET

-5149 TIFMLDDGD
+5149 TIFMFDDGD

-5218 DFHDIKGYVV
+5218 DFHDIKGYVI

-5236 FKALFP
+5236 FQALFP
-5242 DWSERDDIK
+5242 DWIERDDIK

-5302 AADFQTA
+5302 EADFQTA

-5319 MPLWKQTN
+5319 MPVWKQTN

>member
-21 FIRCGKNTNT
+21 FIRCGQNTNT

-56 QSAAA
+56 QSAAT

-87 SGAQAAAQQSSAAS
+87 SGAQAAALQTTQAAS

-148 TGSSANLKTKSSK
+148 TGSSANLKTKASK
-161 SHKISRSGKLN
+161 SHKVSRSGKLN

-211 ISPTEAYYQNQQQQ
+211 ISPTEAYYQNQQPQ

-358 QAPTASAAAAA
+358 QAPTANANVSAAA

-492 GPAGPHYQSVHSLNT
+492 GPAGPHYQSVHSLNA

-566 QLDAAANDVATTG
+566 QLDAASNDVATTG

-611 RGRDTTRAYALESNV
+611 RGRDTTRAYAQESNV

-650 QKPNKKRTQAAPQPG
+650 QKPNKKRTQAAPPHG

-684 SNTNFVEIR
+684 SNSNFVEIR
-693 NKDYNKSSSMPNH
+693 NKDYSKSSSMPNH

-749 PPSNAAP
+749 PPSSATP

-833 NMQLANLQHKTVDK
+833 NMQLANLQHKTVEK

-915 HRATRT
+915 NRATRT

-967 TAADVPT
+967 MAADVPA

-982 KEQDQQQQQQLTPQ
+982 KEQDQQQQQQPTPQ

-1018 LPTSSAHK
+1018 LPTNSAHK

-1241 QQSAAGAG
+1241 QQSAAGA
-1249 AATAVACN
+1249 ATAVACN
-1257 VEHLT
+1257 VEHLP

-1307 MRAETINSSTTT
+1307 MRAETVNSSTTT

-1332 TTRPLGT
+1332 TARPLVT

-1362 SSSSSNNVVGAAKPG
+1362 SSSSSNNVVGATKPG

-1479 TAAIIAAEG
+1479 TAAIIGTEG

-1536 QAKEMQSATKV
+1536 QAKEKQSATKV
-1547 SESVDTTHSPNTNYE
+1547 SESVDTTHSPNTNYD

-1589 KIKHQQQLQQQ
+1589 KIKHQQQQQQQLQQQ
-1600 QQRQQTSK
+1600 QKRQQTSK
-1608 HHSKEQQQQPG
+1608 HHSKDQQQQQPG

-1720 ERERNKVPIDSASSN
+1720 ERNKAPISTIDSASSN
-1735 NKSANAAAAR
+1735 NKSANTAAAR
-1745 AAFFRGGSAGSSGYN
+1745 AAFFRGGSAGSSGYNN

-1804 DINSSSDCS
+1804 DINSSSDRS

-1818 NNVKPLDDNS
+1818 NNNVKSLDDNS

-1930 ARNSHNTKG
+1930 ARNNHNTKG

-1976 SLSNYLGGTAYDQ
+1976 SLSNYLGGQAYDQ

-2004 THDRAKRSHKARASS
+2004 IHDRAKRSHKARASS
-2019 GHKPGSKKRKDVGG
+2019 SHKPGSKKRKDVGG
-2033 KTKASTPRSPRD
+2033 KTKVSATRSPRD

-2054 DSNDAFAHTTLSA
+2054 DSNEAFAHTTLSA

-2093 VTAQHPTTT
+2093 VTAQHATTIA
-2102 TGTGMPQK
+2102 TGMPQK

-2209 ANAKHANS
+2209 ANAKNANS

-2236 KERVSRAQQRR
+2236 KERVSRTQQRR

-2277 AAEKALSED
+2277 AADKALSED

-2295 DNRTSRARRFI
+2295 ENRTSRARRFI

-2325 PHSARRINTQHAD
+2325 PHSARRNNTQHAD

-2345 PPAESTHSRHLTAA
+2345 PPAESSHSRHLTAA

-2386 VGSTSSSDHIAHI
+2386 VGSTSSSDHISHI

-2444 TANFGVQVAISA
+2444 TANFGVQVAIS
-2456 AEALR
+2456 
-2461 QRKYEVHTLKS
+2461 
-2472 PHKNPSKTNTRT
+2472 
-2484 ITTTSTTPTITSVG
+2484 
-2498 VTNRSSATIV
+2498 
-2508 NQRDQQQQQS
+2508 
-2518 LQYNNKSNYIS
+2518 
-2529 TNANHNSASTA
+2529 
-2540 CTHNSNSCHNSYA
+2540 
-2553 MPTETFLLKQK
+2553 
-2564 AAMLAAGSTNTNN
+2564 
-2577 SNTGA
+2577 
-2582 TVVVKKKPLSPLQI
+2582 
-2596 IALPHNATLAT
+2596 
-2607 LSHPNGTAAETT
+2607 
-2619 TLTATTAH
+2619 
-2627 QLSHQHNAQH
+2627 
-2637 RQQQQLQTA
+2637 
-2646 HVTQTLPR
+2646 
-2654 RPSPLL
+2654 
-2660 GAPLSP
+2660 
-2666 FAAAR
+2666 
-2671 SPLSPCAS
+2671 
-2679 PHYVRP
+2679 
-2685 TKASRLRAAALD
+2685 
-2697 KKKCEDETIQRPRSP
+2697 
-2712 CYGSPLTSPRPAASP
+2712 
-2727 KHQSPRLSTSS
+2727 
-2738 SSDNP
+2738 
-2743 RPTTADSESDT
+2743 
-2754 KLAQNSS
+2754 
-2761 LTVKQRLTSTS
+2761 
-2772 SNESPTTN
+2772 
-2780 KKLVPSVS
+2780 
-2788 VSVKQNLSELQFNG
+2788 
-2802 GPKKTSSS
+2802 
-2810 KLKKPRTTATPAPAT
+2810 
-2825 ECTAKFTRSAGRLS
+2825 
-2839 TAEESDTHVLANKVT
+2839 
-2854 KPLPRPRTSATI
+2854 
-2866 KSSKS
+2866 
-2871 KSTNDLKP
+2871 
-2879 ASSDSSPGKPELSP
+2879 
-2893 VNGVTPVS
+2893 
-2901 PLEDRDKSSK
+2901 
-2911 RKSNLNRSL
+2911 
-2920 NEEATV
+2920 
-2926 DSDDS
+2926 
-2931 LAARRRRRREL
+2931 
-2942 GMVRQLVPPDDPVL
+2942 
-2956 REMLSPRQNKTDTSA
+2956 
-2971 KNLASHKPPHNELA
+2971 
-2985 YHMEIARRGWDLVNP
+2985 
-3000 SVSNRAR
+3000 
-3007 SETASPKYELHA
+3007 
-3019 RESLI
+3019 
-3024 RERPSSNRLARRSDT
+3024 
-3039 LHLGELRKLRSNDVN
+3039 
-3054 RKVNERTKTD
+3054 
-3064 LAEIK
+3064 
-3069 KIAEQANVEM
+3069 
-3079 AMMASGIAADLAAQ
+3079 
-3093 AVRGGED
+3093 
-3100 YISNDLD
+3100 
-3107 GRDSNEC
+3107 
-3114 VVELAT
+3114 
-3120 PARYGIGSRQ
+3120 
-3130 QALTPP
+3130 
-3136 PAPSYTELEVAA
+3136 
-3148 EAKERDPSPAK
+3148 
-3159 HATFVQEERI
+3159 
-3169 YYEPEADELVAKS
+3169 
-3182 ISNTTMSGGIL
+3182 
-3193 RQRILKARS
+3193 
-3202 MERDAGHEPPK
+3202 
-3213 LSPILRRRST
+3213 
-3223 DDPTYIPVPTGAAG
+3223 
-3237 VYSTSPSTST
+3237 
-3247 HNHIVSILKKK
+3247 
-3258 DHIAGESS
+3258 
-3266 SASSNASP
+3266 
-3274 VTFSANVVDTPTS
+3274 
-3287 KQKRAGILK
+3287 
-3296 KRSSLDE
+3296 
-3303 SRYYSRSHSPDERSI
+3303 
-3318 LIKSARRNSLEE
+3318 
-3330 TAGLQQQQ
+3330 
-3338 QHGILKQSSYESS
+3338 
-3351 KSDGCP
+3351 
-3357 SATEPHPHGILKKK
+3357 
-3371 DSTSTPS
+3371 
-3378 DGGTHA
+3378 
-3384 PKHVSI
+3384 
-3390 SQAVKMAAAELG
+3390 
-3402 RETADNQAIAGG
+3402 
-3414 EHDES
+3414 
-3419 GYTPSNEEYEI
+3419 
-3430 RPILKLES
+3430 
-3438 ISSDDAM
+3438 
-3445 RPPKPILKKKSSGD
+3445 
-3459 SDEYEIRPILKTSRK
+3459 
-3474 SSREEF
+3474 
-3480 DLGGAIS
+3480 
-3487 EDGRHYSE
+3487 
-3495 PPPPIVRPI
+3495 
-3504 LKTDSPSKR
+3504 
-3513 RSLGGEE
+3513 
-3520 LEPDVF
+3520 
-3526 SAEQV
+3526 
-3531 SGQSPSLLKRRTR
+3531 
-3544 SLERQEAPVVDL
+3544 
-3556 AAALNAIATSQA
+3556 
-3568 APLEFVSTPITTGGS
+3568 
-3583 ISVAERIKN
+3583 
-3592 MEMFLSSNGTSPST
+3592 
-3606 PVDANT
+3606 
-3612 SWESPLQ
+3612 
-3619 SGVTPKLFK
+3619 
-3628 PSAIRRDM
+3628 
-3636 YRDRYKTQPITNDEK
+3636 
-3651 LHFKA
+3651 
-3656 TASPLDTSTTS
+3656 
-3667 AFKPTKSLDAGLN
+3667 
-3680 YNTFAHLNAPTAA
+3680 
-3693 SSVSPGSSYT
+3693 
-3703 LTRCATQPL
+3703 
-3712 HSQHHFKAAETSSSS
+3712 
-3727 GTPPPPL
+3727 
-3734 PTLRATIGRHNSLS
+3734 
-3748 DSYSNANNNNHNN
+3748 
-3761 SISEQ
+3761 
-3766 LNLSAG
+3766 
-3772 SDSERIFEMSGIE
+3772 
-3785 EAPIESAGKVE
+3785 
-3796 GGADAAGAGAGLTR
+3796 
-3810 KNSVRARANMF
+3810 
-3821 QQLQQEKTRSAE
+3821 
-3833 ATSAL
+3833 
-3838 AGTALGR
+3838 
-3845 EERTSP
+3845 
-3851 RRGSSQLSPTSS
+3851 
-3863 MLPTIAPIMSSSISS
+3863 
-3878 TSGLHTNSHEEP
+3878 
-3890 KTPQNP
+3890 
-3896 IRTDEEIAAAHL
+3896 AAAHL

-3962 NANRVQDAHASGA
+3962 NANRVQDAQASGA
-3975 AATIAATAAS
+3975 AATIAATAAP
-3985 GGGAPQHDDAV
+3985 GGAPQHDDTV

-4074 PPPLGGLPIG
+4074 PPPLAGLPIG

-4106 PAQQQELQPAVQHQS
+4106 PEQQQLQPGVQHQS

-4335 GGANGGTNGH
+4335 GGTNGH
-4345 HNYLQRSLSVTAE
+4345 NNYLQRSLSVTAE

-4381 TKNKAN
+4381 TKNKTN
-4387 TMSAAAERAAL
+4387 TMSAAAERAAQ

-4577 HGDQLYR
+4577 HGEQLYR

-4707 YVWNGKTASTNE
+4707 YVWNGKTASTNA

-4867 FNFDNANAS
+4867 FNFDNAKAS

-4976 DCLERRSTWR
+4976 DCLERRNTWR

-5020 GDKGVLYIWH
+5020 GDKGVLYVWH

-5039 EVAEQAADHLKT
+5039 DVAEQAANHLKT
-5051 EKPEDLFTH
+5051 EKPEDLFTE

-5098 TKDFAYT
+5098 TKDYAYT

-5218 DFHDIKGYVV
+5218 DFQDIKGYVV

-5242 DWSERDDIK
+5242 DWIERDDIK